1 MDKVKQL
8 EAEFEACRK
17 ILIAFGDEVRQKILM
32 LMVTGRRSGVRV
44 SDIAEQTSLTR
55 PAISHHMQI
64 LKDSGIVKSRKEGK
78 FVFYYLDASCQN
90 VEALLRLFESVKSV
104 IQSGE
109 ADV

>member
-1 MDKVKQL
+1 
-8 EAEFEACRK
+8 
-17 ILIAFGDEVRQKILM
+17 M

-44 SDIAEQTSLTR
+44 SEIAEQTSLTR